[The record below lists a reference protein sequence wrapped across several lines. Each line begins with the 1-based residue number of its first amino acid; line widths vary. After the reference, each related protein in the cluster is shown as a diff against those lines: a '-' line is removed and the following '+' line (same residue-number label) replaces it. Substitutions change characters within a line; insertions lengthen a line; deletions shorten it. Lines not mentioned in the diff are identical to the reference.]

1 MKRAFC
7 FDLDGT
13 LTKQEI
19 LPAIAKGIGLAAE
32 ISALTDATIK
42 GVIPFE
48 SSFRLRCRLLSEV
61 SVSTVRNI
69 VDDIPLFEHLVEF
82 IRVRSECCYVITGNL
97 DIWVGGLLERIG
109 VSAWTSRAEARDDR
123 LHRVTHVLDKGQAA
137 EAIRRSHNEIIAIG
151 DGMGDLSMFANADL
165 RIAFAG
171 LHSPV
176 VELVE
181 SADLI
186 CSSEKA
192 LLQVLEGL
200 P

>member
-1 MKRAFC
+1 MSTAFC

-13 LTKQEI
+13 LTAREL
-19 LPAIAKGIGLAAE
+19 LPAIAARLDITSE
-32 ISALTDATIK
+32 ISALTEATIK

-48 SSFRLRCRLLSEV
+48 ASFRLRCRLLSEV
-61 SVSTVRNI
+61 RVSIVRAI
-69 VDDIPLFEHLVEF
+69 VEDIPLFENLVEF
-82 IRVRSECCYVITGNL
+82 MRARSETCYVVTGNL

-109 VSAWTSRAEARDDR
+109 VQAWTSCAEMQDDR
-123 LHRVTHVLDKGQAA
+123 LIRVTHVLDKGQAV
-137 EAIRRSHNEIIAIG
+137 EAIRQKHRQIIAIG
-151 DGMGDLSMFANADL
+151 DGMGDLAMFSNADL

-176 VELVE
+176 PELVE

-192 LLQVLEGL
+192 LLRVLEGL
-200 P
+200 E